1 MRWGQ
6 SESKGQTGWGAEIQ
20 RGLVSTPKPPN
31 PLPFV
36 LHSAAHGHVPTGA
49 REFQESPEKSRGKGL
64 GARTRAV
71 RMLAMKSKQI
81 NLKIHPNPAV
91 KNAFSKDLEQGSL
104 TLWDL
109 TPGDFRWS

>member
-1 MRWGQ
+1 MRCPLLR
-6 SESKGQTGWGAEIQ
+6 SKKIYLRAHAQKDFLGVKKWGA
-20 RGLVSTPKPPN
+20 PHN
-31 PLPFV
+31 N
-36 LHSAAHGHVPTGA
+36 HGHVPTGA